1 MRVLLAHNFYGSE
14 NPSGEN
20 VAFLAERELLERRGI
35 DVVPFER
42 NSDKIRSEG
51 RSGLILGGLST
62 PFNFQSASLLR
73 KLALKTKPDIV
84 HVHNTFPLISP
95 SIFWSVRNLPCPVV
109 LTLHNYRLFCA
120 AGMPMRDGQVCTQC
134 LDKRSV
140 IPGLRYG
147 CYRGS
152 RLATIPLALSI
163 ALHRQIGTWD
173 KHVDRFIALTQYQ
186 REMMIHAGLS
196 ENLVCVKPQFY
207 PGNPEPIPWIKR
219 DERVLF
225 VGRLSPEKG
234 VRDLLGAWKILG
246 ADAPNLDIIGD
257 GPDRRELESQIN
269 SEGLVRI
276 RMLGQLSFEE
286 TQKRIALSR
295 LMVVPSTW
303 FEGFPMVIREAFA
316 FGVPVAASRL
326 GSLAE
331 LVSEE
336 TNGFLLSP
344 NSPEQIAS
352 AVRSAWADQEGLE
365 RLARGARQSYLASYT
380 EDANFNT
387 LLSVYGEAKA
397 ERRSR
402 QIKAV

>member
-1 MRVLLAHNFYGSE
+1 
-14 NPSGEN
+14 
-20 VAFLAERELLERRGI
+20 
-35 DVVPFER
+35 
-42 NSDKIRSEG
+42 
-51 RSGLILGGLST
+51 
-62 PFNFQSASLLR
+62 
-73 KLALKTKPDIV
+73 
-84 HVHNTFPLISP
+84 
-95 SIFWSVRNLPCPVV
+95 
-109 LTLHNYRLFCA
+109 
-120 AGMPMRDGQVCTQC
+120 
-134 LDKRSV
+134 
-140 IPGLRYG
+140 
-147 CYRGS
+147 
-152 RLATIPLALSI
+152 
-163 ALHRQIGTWD
+163 
-173 KHVDRFIALTQYQ
+173 
-186 REMMIHAGLS
+186 
-196 ENLVCVKPQFY
+196 
-207 PGNPEPIPWIKR
+207 
-219 DERVLF
+219 
-225 VGRLSPEKG
+225 
-234 VRDLLGAWKILG
+234 
-246 ADAPNLDIIGD
+246 
-257 GPDRRELESQIN
+257 
-269 SEGLVRI
+269 
-276 RMLGQLSFEE
+276 MLGQLSFEE